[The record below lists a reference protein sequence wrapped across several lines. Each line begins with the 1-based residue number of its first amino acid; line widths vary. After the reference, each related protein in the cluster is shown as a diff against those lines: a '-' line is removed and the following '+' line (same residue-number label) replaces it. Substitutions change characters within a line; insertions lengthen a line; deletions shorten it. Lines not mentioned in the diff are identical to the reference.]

1 MRVKWMVPL
10 LFLLFSFSLA
20 VAEEFKTLNADEVKR
35 LMKKKTK
42 MVLVDARTVQEYREG
57 HLPSAVNVPPDSLAG
72 MGTVLPKKKDTLLIF
87 YCRGAG

>member
-57 HLPSAVNVPPDSLAG
+57 HLPSAVNAPPDSLAG